1 MLRGPT
7 LLLALAALLCASSAR
22 AQGVPSRVRLLHP
35 GCADVMDWAAL
46 EAALQVE
53 LRTMG
58 SDLAGASAADARVI
72 LDVPCDGEAARV
84 HATLVHAASGRSAS
98 EDVPLG
104 ATDRVRVLALG
115 LSELV
120 RARWPQIVQT
130 PPPPPPAPSVDVEA
144 LRADLM
150 AEVREQ
156 VSARVDGAVE
166 SALPPTDP
174 PPPPPGTF
182 VDLALAVSGYP
193 AASNATGELRVG
205 VSLPVAELRL
215 GLEAVGAGGWAA
227 DPLGDVALG
236 GIGGALS
243 LRLAHAEPSFV
254 LELGPRFEAGWI
266 RAQGLPRV
274 GASGAALDAAHLAL
288 GLEARARVRLG
299 GVTWLL
305 FGGELG
311 AAVLGVDAR
320 ADDRRVTAQVGPR
333 LGLFAGLAF
342 AP

>member
-1 MLRGPT
+1 MDSKK
-7 LLLALAALLCASSAR
+7 LALVMASIGLALVGCDGGGTGDGGSTATFPAR
-22 AQGVPSRVRLLHP
+22 
-35 GCADVMDWAAL
+35 D
-46 EAALQVE
+46 
-53 LRTMG
+53 
-58 SDLAGASAADARVI
+58 AADARVI

-166 SALPPTDP
+166 AALPPAEP

-215 GLEAVGAGGWAA
+215 GLEAVGAGG
-227 DPLGDVALG
+227 
-236 GIGGALS
+236 
-243 LRLAHAEPSFV
+243 
-254 LELGPRFEAGWI
+254 
-266 RAQGLPRV
+266 
-274 GASGAALDAAHLAL
+274 
-288 GLEARARVRLG
+288 
-299 GVTWLL
+299 
-305 FGGELG
+305 
-311 AAVLGVDAR
+311 
-320 ADDRRVTAQVGPR
+320 
-333 LGLFAGLAF
+333 
-342 AP
+342 